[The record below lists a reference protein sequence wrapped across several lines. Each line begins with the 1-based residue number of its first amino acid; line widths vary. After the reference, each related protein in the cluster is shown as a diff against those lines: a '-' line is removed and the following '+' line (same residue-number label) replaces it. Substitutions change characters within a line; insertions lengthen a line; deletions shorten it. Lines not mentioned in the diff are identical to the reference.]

1 MNVAMKVFALGV
13 VLLVAGC
20 QSGGLLDQGDGEA
33 ASGVPA
39 HTADPAGEP
48 AASLE
53 LPEGSSSEAISRL
66 RSWVAYPPVGGRKGF
81 LYEGIRP
88 QPWLKSASNWFP
100 RTEDVQP
107 NEMRIIFMGT
117 APFIRPGQMNTSIFV
132 QLGNGE
138 NFVFDI
144 GEGSIANYISRGL
157 RAQRA
162 RQGLHHALARR
173 SLRCASR
180 TSRCLAVGLAAGTRT
195 SRSTA
200 PRDAHPSTV
209 RRRWSRG

>member
-1 MNVAMKVFALGV
+1 MLTWVGPGPITRAMKMATLT
-13 VLLVAGC
+13 LLVILAGGC
-20 QSGGLLDQGDGEA
+20 QAGSFLDSGDGEA

-48 AASLE
+48 AAPME
-53 LPEGSSSEAISRL
+53 LPEGSSTEADIKAAL
-66 RSWVAYPPVGGRKGF
+66 MGGVPAGRWKEGLLF
-81 LYEGIRP
+81 EGIRP
-88 QPWLKSASNWFP
+88 QPWLKSAANWLP

-144 GEGSIANYISRGL
+144 GEGSVANYV
-157 RAQRA
+157 
-162 RQGLHHALARR
+162 
-173 SLRCASR
+173 
-180 TSRCLAVGLAAGTRT
+180 AVWD
-195 SRSTA
+195 S
-200 PRDAHPSTV
+200 P
-209 RRRWSRG
+209 